1 MGLLNKKTIDKAKRM
16 AYKNKDKIADTVNK
30 ATDKID
36 AKTGGKHADKLK
48 KLDDAAAKFA
58 GRAPSGST
66 TETDTDESMDTDESA
81 DTDAS

>member
-58 GRAPSGST
+58 GRAPST
-66 TETDTDESMDTDESA
+66 ATPTATETDADESA